1 MRVKRKIIEINEDLC
16 NGCGQCVRACAE
28 GAIQMVNG
36 KARLV
41 SETYCDGLGA
51 CIGDCPT
58 GALQVVEREADV
70 FDEAA
75 VHKHLQHIAGLKHG
89 GCPSAQA
96 TTFAAGETP
105 SAQAVSDAPVEPAL
119 GHWPVQI
126 RLVPGAAPF
135 LQDADLT
142 VAADCVPVA
151 YPAFHRDFVAG
162 KVVLIG
168 CPKFDDP
175 MPYLERFVDI
185 FSHNRIR
192 RVTVVVMEVPC
203 CQGLPV
209 LVERAR
215 EMAGAN
221 VPIEKVVV
229 SRDGR
234 ILQRQLFSSHANKS
248 GASVG

>member
-1 MRVKRKIIEINEDLC
+1 MQVQRKIIEINEDLC

-58 GALQVVEREADV
+58 GALKVVERMADS
-70 FDEAA
+70 FDENA
-75 VHKHLQHIAGLKHG
+75 VHQHLQQLAHHGQG

-96 TTFAAGETP
+96 MTFTPPAA
-105 SAQAVSDAPVEPAL
+105 SAASDPPAESSL

-126 RLVPGAAPF
+126 RLVHGAAPF
-135 LQDADLT
+135 LQDADIT

-151 YPAFHRDFVAG
+151 YPAFQRDFVAG
-162 KVVLIG
+162 KVVMIG

-175 MPYLERFVDI
+175 MPYLDRFVDI
-185 FSHNRIR
+185 FTRNNVRS
-192 RVTVVVMEVPC
+192 VMVVVMEVPC
-203 CQGLPV
+203 CQGLPAI
-209 LVERAR
+209 VERAR
-215 EMAGAN
+215 EMVGAD
-221 VPIEKVVV
+221 VPIEKVIV

-234 ILQRQLFSSHANKS
+234 ILSRELFSGTANKS
-248 GASVG
+248 GASIR